1 MILRPPISTRT
12 ATLFPYTTLFRSV
25 VALSIAVDR
34 VGVHLWHDQRHVG
47 VHPIERAIVDHDAAR
62 RGRLWRVDRGRVA
75 AARENRHVP
84 TRPGEIVEILAFDG
98 SAAFSDLTVGNLSSR
113 RGAGEQFIDGEIL
126 RA

>member
-34 VGVHLWHDQRHVG
+34 VGVHLGHDQRHVG
-47 VHPIERAIVDHDAAR
+47 VHPIERASVDHDAAH

-75 AARENRHVP
+75 ADRENRHVP
-84 TRPGEIVEILAFDG
+84 TRPVEIVDILAMDG
-98 SAAFSDLTVGNLSSR
+98 AAAVEGTHTPQKSNH
-113 RGAGEQFIDGEIL
+113 
-126 RA
+126 